1 MRLDAGLRTVLT
13 VAGLFVVVAGLRESS
28 GLFLPLL
35 TGLFIAVVSMPVM
48 ILLERAKVPRVLAIS
63 LTVLLDFTVLA
74 GVIALVAGSL
84 SGFNEAL
91 PRYQTAI
98 AQLATTTVDFAH
110 ERGIPIERSD
120 LESIGD
126 PGWIMTIVADL
137 FRELTSIVS
146 SIMLVMLLVVFML
159 FEIAPG
165 AGKLRVLLGGPHA
178 DLHGLAEAA
187 GQLQRYLVVKT
198 YLSAI
203 TGTLCGVW
211 LAIVG
216 VDFPLLWG
224 LLTFLLNYVPSV
236 GAAIAGIPPVLV
248 ALLTL
253 GPGAAAAALIG
264 FLVVNFVIGNFFEPR
279 MMGVALGLSTLVVF
293 VSMLFWGWLWGPLGA
308 LFAVPL
314 TMLLRSAL
322 AVSEETRWL
331 AVLLSSSE
339 WVEKHRREW
348 GWQTAE
354 ERSSGGFLVAVEP
367 KKESDVL
374 PVLAPKEEP
383 APPASGETPRTSV
396 PPAGAAAKKAT
407 DSDQDAAE

>member
-13 VAGLFVVVAGLRESS
+13 MAGLFVVVAGLRESS

-35 TGLFIAVVSMPVM
+35 SGMFITVVSMPVT
-48 ILLERAKVPRVLAIS
+48 ILLERVKVPRVVAII
-63 LTVLLDFTVLA
+63 LTVLLDVTVLA
-74 GVIALVAGSL
+74 GVVALVAGSL

-98 AQLATTTVDFAH
+98 GQLAQSTVAFLGAH
-110 ERGIPIERSD
+110 GIPISAGD
-120 LESIGD
+120 LTSIGD
-126 PGWIMTIVADL
+126 PGWIMTLVADL

-146 SIMLVMLLVVFML
+146 SIVLVMLLVVFML

-178 DLHGLAEAA
+178 DLHQLAEAA

-203 TGTLCGVW
+203 TGTLCGIW

-236 GAAIAGIPPVLV
+236 GAAIAMIPPVLV

-253 GPGAAAAALIG
+253 GPGAAAAAAIG

-322 AVSEETRWL
+322 ALSEETRWL
-331 AVLLSSSE
+331 AVMLSSNE
-339 WVEKHRREW
+339 WVDKHRFEW
-348 GWQTAE
+348 GWLTVE
-354 ERSSGGFLVAVEP
+354 ERSSGGSIVAAP
-367 KKESDVL
+367 KNESDIL
-374 PVLAPKEEP
+374 PVLAPKDE
-383 APPASGETPRTSV
+383 PPAESKEQPS
-396 PPAGAAAKKAT
+396 
-407 DSDQDAAE
+407 AAE

>member
-13 VAGLFVVVAGLRESS
+13 VASLFVVVTGLRESS
-28 GLFLPLL
+28 ALFLPLL

-48 ILLERAKVPRVLAIS
+48 HFLERMRVPRVLAIS
-63 LTVLLDFTVLA
+63 LTVLLDVLVLA
-74 GVIALVAGSL
+74 AVVGLVSASL

-98 AQLATTTVDFAH
+98 AQLASGTVAFFRAH
-110 ERGIPIERSD
+110 GIPLEQSD
-120 LESIGD
+120 LASLGD
-126 PGWIMTIVADL
+126 PGWIMTLVADL
-137 FRELTSIVS
+137 FRELTSLVS
-146 SIMLVMLLVVFML
+146 SIVLVMLLVVFML

-165 AGKLRVLLGGPHA
+165 ASKIRVLLGGPHA
-178 DLHGLAEAA
+178 DLHQLADAA

-211 LAIVG
+211 LGLVG

-253 GPGAAAAALIG
+253 GPGAAAAAAIG
-264 FLVVNFVIGNFFEPR
+264 FLAVNFVIGNFFEPR

-322 AVSEETRWL
+322 AVTEETRWL
-331 AVLLSSSE
+331 AVMLSSSE
-339 WVEKHRREW
+339 WVEKQRVEW
-348 GWQTAE
+348 GWQTLE
-354 ERSSGGFLVAVEP
+354 ERSSGGTLVAPRV
-367 KKESDVL
+367 S
-374 PVLAPKEEP
+374 
-383 APPASGETPRTSV
+383 APPAA
-396 PPAGAAAKKAT
+396 PAAEVAQPT
-407 DSDQDAAE
+407 DKRDAAE

>member
-13 VAGLFVVVAGLRESS
+13 MAGLFVVVAGLRESS

-35 TGLFIAVVSMPVM
+35 SGMFITVVSMPVM
-48 ILLERAKVPRVLAIS
+48 ILLERVKVPRVVAII
-63 LTVLLDFTVLA
+63 LTVLLDITVLA
-74 GVIALVAGSL
+74 GVVALVAGSL

-98 AQLATTTVDFAH
+98 GQLAQSTVAFLGAH
-110 ERGIPIERSD
+110 GIPISAGD
-120 LESIGD
+120 LTSIGD
-126 PGWIMTIVADL
+126 PGWIMTLVADL

-146 SIMLVMLLVVFML
+146 SIVLVMLLVVFML

-178 DLHGLAEAA
+178 DLHQLAEAA

-203 TGTLCGVW
+203 TGTLCGIW

-236 GAAIAGIPPVLV
+236 GAAIAMIPPVLV

-253 GPGAAAAALIG
+253 GPGAAAAAAIG

-322 AVSEETRWL
+322 ALSEETRWL
-331 AVLLSSSE
+331 AVMLSSNE
-339 WVEKHRREW
+339 WVDKHRFEW
-348 GWQTAE
+348 GWLTVE
-354 ERSSGGFLVAVEP
+354 ERSSGGSIVAQTPE
-367 KKESDVL
+367 KESDIL
-374 PVLAPKEEP
+374 PVLAPKDEAP
-383 APPASGETPRTSV
+383 AESKEQPS
-396 PPAGAAAKKAT
+396 
-407 DSDQDAAE
+407 AAE

>member
-13 VAGLFVVVAGLRESS
+13 MAGLFVVVAGLRESS
-28 GLFLPLL
+28 GIFLPLL
-35 TGLFIAVVSMPVM
+35 SGMFITVVSIPVM
-48 ILLERAKVPRVLAIS
+48 ILLERVKVPRVVAIV
-63 LTVLLDFTVLA
+63 LTVLLDITVLA
-74 GVIALVAGSL
+74 GVVALVAGSL

-98 AQLATTTVDFAH
+98 GQLAQSTVAFLGAH
-110 ERGIPIERSD
+110 GIPISAGD
-120 LESIGD
+120 LTSIGD
-126 PGWIMTIVADL
+126 PGWIMTLVADL

-146 SIMLVMLLVVFML
+146 SIVLVMLLVVFML

-178 DLHGLAEAA
+178 DLHQLAEAA

-203 TGTLCGVW
+203 TGTLCGIW

-236 GAAIAGIPPVLV
+236 GAAIAMIPPVLV

-253 GPGAAAAALIG
+253 GPGAAAAAAIG

-322 AVSEETRWL
+322 ALSEETRWL
-331 AVLLSSSE
+331 AVMLSSNE
-339 WVEKHRREW
+339 WVDKHRFEW
-348 GWQTAE
+348 GWLTVE
-354 ERSSGGFLVAVEP
+354 ERSSGGSIVAQTP
-367 KKESDVL
+367 KKESDIL
-374 PVLAPKEEP
+374 PVLAPKDE
-383 APPASGETPRTSV
+383 APGESKEHPS
-396 PPAGAAAKKAT
+396 
-407 DSDQDAAE
+407 AAE

>member
-1 MRLDAGLRTVLT
+1 MRFDVGLRTVLAL
-13 VAGLFVVVAGLRESS
+13 AGLFVVVAGLRESS
-28 GLFLPLL
+28 ALFLPLL
-35 TGLFIAVVSMPVM
+35 SGLFIAVVSMPVM
-48 ILLERAKVPRVLAIS
+48 LLLERVRVPRVLAIS
-63 LTVLLDFTVLA
+63 LTVLLDVAVLA
-74 GVIALVAGSL
+74 GVIALVSASL

-91 PRYQTAI
+91 PRYRMAI
-98 AQLATTTVDFAH
+98 GQLVSSTVDFLFA
-110 ERGIPIERSD
+110 RGVPVDRGD
-120 LESIGD
+120 FAGLGD
-126 PGWIMTIVADL
+126 PGWIMTLVADL
-137 FRELTSIVS
+137 FRELTSLVS
-146 SIMLVMLLVVFML
+146 SIVLVMLLVVFML

-165 AGKLRVLLGGPHA
+165 AHKLRVLLGGPHA
-178 DLHGLAEAA
+178 DLHELADAA

-224 LLTFLLNYVPSV
+224 LLTFLLNYIPSV

-253 GPGAAAAALIG
+253 GPGAAAAAAIG
-264 FLVVNFVIGNFFEPR
+264 FLAVNFVIGNFFEPR

-322 AVSEETRWL
+322 AISEETRGL
-331 AVLLSSSE
+331 AVLLSSQE
-339 WVEKHRREW
+339 WVEKKRLEW
-348 GWQTAE
+348 GWLTAA
-354 ERSSGGFLVAVEP
+354 ERSAGGTL
-367 KKESDVL
+367 
-374 PVLAPKEEP
+374 LAARVS
-383 APPASGETPRTSV
+383 APPAGPSKPEEV
-396 PPAGAAAKKAT
+396 AAPA
-407 DSDQDAAE
+407 SDKRDAAE